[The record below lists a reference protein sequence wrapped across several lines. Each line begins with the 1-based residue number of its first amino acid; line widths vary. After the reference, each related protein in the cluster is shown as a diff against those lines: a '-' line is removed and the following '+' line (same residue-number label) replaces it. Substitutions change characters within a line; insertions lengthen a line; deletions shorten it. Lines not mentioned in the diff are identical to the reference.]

1 MAGIELPPIG
11 IGRFQQANGTI
22 LAGLLCDGAVYL
34 LDTPTPGDTCAL
46 FTAWEN
52 VWPELERRIAAI
64 RAGGEAG
71 IAVDGLAILPPVEPR
86 QILCVGANYRRHVVD
101 IMTDHEA
108 GSAPGLT
115 REERRARA
123 ERLMDHRAAEG
134 SPFAFVKPFGCLAGP
149 GDPLVLP
156 ADSAQ
161 VDWELELAAVI
172 GRPARRVPRAQA
184 LDHVAGYTIAND
196 ISVRDHI
203 SRPDIPNMG
212 LDWIAGKSGPGML
225 PLGPVIVPAA
235 MVPDPYALQLTLRL
249 NGEPMQDEAAA
260 DMIFDIARIIEFLST
275 HMLLLPGDVIC
286 TGSPAGNGTHY
297 GRFLRDGDLM
307 QGAIS
312 GLGEQYV
319 ACVAEEIAAD
329 AVRHRPFAPLAGSAG
344 L

>member
-1 MAGIELPPIG
+1 MAGIELPRVG
-11 IGRFQQANGTI
+11 VGRFRQSDGTV
-22 LAGLLCDGAVYL
+22 LAGLLCDGAVHP
-34 LDTPTPGDTCAL
+34 LDTPAPGDMCAL
-46 FTAWEN
+46 FAEWDS
-52 VWPELERRIAAI
+52 VWPELDQRIATI
-64 RAGGEAG
+64 RGPGESG
-71 IAVDGLAILPPVEPR
+71 IPVDDLVVLPPVEPR

-108 GSAPGLT
+108 GSVPGLS
-115 REERRARA
+115 REERRQRA

-134 SPFAFVKPFGCLAGP
+134 TPFAFVKPFACLAGP
-149 GDPLVLP
+149 GDALVLP
-156 ADSAQ
+156 ADSMQ

-172 GRPARRVPRAQA
+172 GRPARRVPRERAM
-184 LDHVAGYTIAND
+184 DHVAGYTIAND

-235 MVPDPYALQLTLRL
+235 LVPDPYALHLTLRL
-249 NGEPMQDEAAA
+249 NGEAMQDEAAA

-275 HMLLLPGDVIC
+275 HMQLLPGDVIC

-297 GRFLRDGDLM
+297 GRFLRGGDRM

-312 GLGEQYV
+312 GLGAQYV
-319 ACVAEEIAAD
+319 ACVAEESATD
-329 AVRHRPFAPLAGSAG
+329 AVRHRPFAPLAEPADT
-344 L
+344 